1 MEQKKYLIDS
11 NVVIDYLSQKLPSKS
26 MDFINGIIDATP
38 NISVITKIEV
48 LGFNSDNE
56 SYLLLNEFINDS
68 NVLEISNQVV
78 EKCIDIRK
86 NYKTKLPDAIIAAT
100 AIVNGMYIISR
111 NVADFKNIK
120 GLQVID
126 PYLIW
131 V

>member
-11 NVVIDYLSQKLPSKS
+11 NVVIDYLSQKLPSNS
-26 MDFINGIIDATP
+26 MDFMNGIIDATP
-38 NISVITKIEV
+38 NVSVITKIEV

-100 AIVNGMYIISR
+100 AIVNEMFIISR
-111 NVADFKNIK
+111 NVADFKNII

-126 PYLIW
+126 PYLI
-131 V
+131 

>member
-100 AIVNGMYIISR
+100 AIVNGMFIISR

-126 PYLIW
+126 PHLMW

>member
-100 AIVNGMYIISR
+100 AIVNGMFIISR

>member
-126 PYLIW
+126 PHLMW